1 MELKLAYASLLS
13 IVALFADA
21 QTTTTVAPAS
31 TGADSSS
38 SSFMPPASATCLAS
52 NIMTGGDFLD
62 CCPSADPD
70 DGICTIIWCIN
81 RDAASGESLIRDSCD
96 CGMVETACEQLSS
109 FSGMVPGLA
118 EACAEMGDCC
128 EAGATANSDFA
139 TCTEEALTALNLTLP
154 DYNSLVPGG
163 VPDLDEIT
171 STATTTAAATTVAAE
186 TTTAGAG
193 DRTTVS
199 PEVAATT
206 TAAAATTVAEA
217 TDATTT
223 VAAETEATTTVTAE
237 TEATTTVAA
246 ATTTAAPKEVTT
258 GTSGASAYAINV
270 AFSFVVASLA
280 MQPFM

>member
-1 MELKLAYASLLS
+1 
-13 IVALFADA
+13 
-21 QTTTTVAPAS
+21 
-31 TGADSSS
+31 
-38 SSFMPPASATCLAS
+38 
-52 NIMTGGDFLD
+52 
-62 CCPSADPD
+62 
-70 DGICTIIWCIN
+70 
-81 RDAASGESLIRDSCD
+81 
-96 CGMVETACEQLSS
+96 MVETACEQLSS

-163 VPDLDEIT
+163 VPDLDEVT

-223 VAAETEATTTVTAE
+223 VAAETEATTTV
-237 TEATTTVAA
+237 AA